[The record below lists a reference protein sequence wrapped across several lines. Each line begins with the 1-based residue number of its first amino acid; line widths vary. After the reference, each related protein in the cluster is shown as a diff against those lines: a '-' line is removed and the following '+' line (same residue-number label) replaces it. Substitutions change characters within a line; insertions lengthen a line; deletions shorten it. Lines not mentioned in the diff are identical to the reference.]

1 MLHHNCTCIRI
12 SPQGLSTY
20 SECLTRFFHAVTT
33 IWTYFG
39 FFGCHCHNQSSFIIS
54 SSNFSMD
61 FGRIL
66 FLYIIANSTNAS
78 IIRENPRTCST
89 SHQLNADSVFT
100 HIIIIEH
107 THNAMTMLIFN
118 HLIAFIVLFALVI
131 IESVCLLFPCQE
143 VPCGLSA
150 HSYSLAVQ
158 LLV

>member
-1 MLHHNCTCIRI
+1 MFHHNSTCVRVP
-12 SPQGLSTY
+12 SQCFPAY
-20 SECLTRFFHAVTT
+20 SERLTRFFHTITA
-33 IWTYFG
+33 IWTNFW

-66 FLYIIANSTNAS
+66 FLYIIANSANAS